1 LDFNALILVMVSNR
15 NLFVKRMGVSLMTI
29 IEEDAGDNDEA
40 DAAVDAEAGC
50 FRAAAVAVPVPDDGN
65 KHLLYIVTVGR
76 LNGIILHR

>member
-1 LDFNALILVMVSNR
+1 
-15 NLFVKRMGVSLMTI
+15 MGVSLMTI

-40 DAAVDAEAGC
+40 EADAAVDAAVDAEAGC

-65 KHLLYIVTVGR
+65 RHLLYIVTVGR